1 MFSKAQTDK
10 NLELLNRV
18 RSILDGRGLTVHV
31 LSKLSEKIFGQ
42 SSRHFISPNFYYDLR
57 MGKVYP
63 NIYQVF
69 SLSRFSNYRL
79 VDWLRVFGFE
89 LDEIPRLQ
97 TLLKRR
103 RTAIL
108 NSTNYDDEARV
119 PWFRTCVPPADLAKI
134 TPLGRILRRAGTRRL
149 PKVERWNRK
158 SFLYAKVG
166 QEDALAFPELV
177 PGSVLRVD
185 PSVTSA
191 SGKTDVRRSSQ
202 QFYLV
207 EHSEGLSCCRLSFR
221 NAERVGLI
229 SDHLPFGNLEFHLD
243 KEIRILGVADLEIH
257 PLKNAPPAR
266 VSTEIAKKWA
276 LQPIR
281 KDTRAG
287 TPSELIRSFRLRNG
301 LLFREASRLSKEVAE
316 DLGDMRYFLTPRSLF
331 SYERLETLPR
341 QIHKIMSLCII
352 YCISFWDFLRSAG
365 MDLDQLGQDPIPE
378 DLLPGALP
386 GRTTHS
392 PRENDDAPELSIF
405 PDTLLEEMPLFLR
418 NSLTGLVGL
427 PSFSIRDV
435 FWTGGL
441 RQPFHPLLANSY
453 FVIVNR
459 RMKRA
464 VQWPLSMP
472 WEGPLCLILLRDGT
486 YICGPCTLKDDTI
499 ILHPH
504 PDSSLQPMKFSNRK
518 EAEIAGRVVTIIR
531 KL

>member
-1 MFSKAQTDK
+1 MFSKAQSDK

-18 RSILDGRGLTVHV
+18 RSILDRRGLTIYD
-31 LSKLSEKIFGQ
+31 LSKLSEKVFGQ
-42 SSRHFISPNFYYDLR
+42 SSRHFISHNFYYDLR

-69 SLSRFSNYRL
+69 SLSCFSNYRL

-97 TLLKRR
+97 TLVKRH
-103 RTAIL
+103 RTVIL
-108 NSTNYDDEARV
+108 NSTNYDSEAYV
-119 PWFRTCVPPADLAKI
+119 PWFQTCAPPADLRKI

-149 PKVERWNRK
+149 RKVERWNRK

-266 VSTEIAKKWA
+266 VSTEIAKKW
-276 LQPIR
+276 
-281 KDTRAG
+281 D
-287 TPSELIRSFRLRNG
+287 
-301 LLFREASRLSKEVAE
+301 
-316 DLGDMRYFLTPRSLF
+316 
-331 SYERLETLPR
+331 R
-341 QIHKIMSLCII
+341 QKV
-352 YCISFWDFLRSAG
+352 
-365 MDLDQLGQDPIPE
+365 
-378 DLLPGALP
+378 GAP
-386 GRTTHS
+386 
-392 PRENDDAPELSIF
+392 
-405 PDTLLEEMPLFLR
+405 
-418 NSLTGLVGL
+418 
-427 PSFSIRDV
+427 
-435 FWTGGL
+435 
-441 RQPFHPLLANSY
+441 ANS
-453 FVIVNR
+453 
-459 RMKRA
+459 KGH
-464 VQWPLSMP
+464 QS
-472 WEGPLCLILLRDGT
+472 RDT
-486 YICGPCTLKDDTI
+486 
-499 ILHPH
+499 
-504 PDSSLQPMKFSNRK
+504 
-518 EAEIAGRVVTIIR
+518 
-531 KL
+531 

>member
-1 MFSKAQTDK
+1 MFSKAQSDK

-18 RSILDGRGLTVHV
+18 RSILDRRGLTVYD
-31 LSKLSEKIFGQ
+31 LSKLSEKVFGQ
-42 SSRHFISPNFYYDLR
+42 SSRHFISHNFYYDLR

-89 LDEIPRLQ
+89 LDGIPRLQ

-103 RTAIL
+103 RTVIL
-108 NSTNYDDEARV
+108 NSTNYDSEAYV
-119 PWFRTCVPPADLAKI
+119 PWFQTCAPPADLRKI
-134 TPLGRILRRAGTRRL
+134 TPLARIVRRAGTRPLRSI
-149 PKVERWNRK
+149 ERRNKK

-166 QEDALAFPELV
+166 QEDAVAFPELV
-177 PGSVLRVD
+177 PGSILRVD
-185 PSVTSA
+185 PWVMNASTQPGARHSA
-191 SGKTDVRRSSQ
+191 Q
-202 QFYLV
+202 QFYLI
-207 EHSEGLSCCRLSFR
+207 EHSNGLSCCRLNFTS
-221 NAERVGLI
+221 AERVRLN
-229 SDHLPFGNLEFHLD
+229 SDHLPFRNLEFQLD
-243 KEIRILGVADLEIH
+243 KEIRILGTADLEMH
-257 PLKNAPPAR
+257 PLKNVPPAR
-266 VSTEIAKKWA
+266 VSTEIAKKWT
-276 LQPIR
+276 LRPIG
-281 KDTRAG
+281 KDSRAG
-287 TPSELIRSFRLRNG
+287 TPSELISSFRLRYG
-301 LLFREASRLSKEVAE
+301 LQFSEASRLSKEVAE
-316 DLGDMRYFLTPRSLF
+316 KLGDIRYFLTPRSLF

-341 QIHKIMSLCII
+341 QIHNIMSLCII

-365 MDLDQLGQDPIPE
+365 MNLDQLGQDPIPE
-378 DLLPGALP
+378 DLLPRALP
-386 GRTTHS
+386 GRTQHS

-418 NSLTGLVGL
+418 NSFTGLVSL

-441 RQPFHPLLANSY
+441 RQPFHPLLADSY

-459 RMKRA
+459 RVKRPEH
-464 VQWPLSMP
+464 WPLSMP
-472 WEGPLCLILLRDGT
+472 WESPLCLILLREGT